1 MNRHLRAQLMNF
13 MHFVIIAL
21 LKVVQV
27 FCVHER
33 IPQHDSI
40 LTGELY
46 FKELMNTRSSNRFVD
61 QMRMPRE
68 YFTELHQILIL
79 HGSLKDSPKV
89 KSGEKLMIFMHLLQG
104 FSDRQLNERWQH
116 SGDTIS
122 KVVHEVCRAILR
134 AKDHFIQLPRVND
147 TPHER
152 IRLNPKYWPF
162 FDGCIGALDGTHV
175 PAIVEPE
182 LKQACRNR
190 KGDVT
195 QNVLGV
201 VDFDML
207 FTYILVGWEGSAH
220 DGRVYDDGLTKG
232 LQTFPGKYYLGDAGY
247 ALSWNCLTPYRG
259 VRYHLKEWS
268 KSNQKPQNKEELFNL
283 RHSSLRN
290 VIERTYGVVKKRFTI
305 LSLMRPYSFEFQCAI
320 ILSAFYVHNFIRRKN
335 LENKIDDEFE
345 QQDNEESESDEEMEN
360 EVPLNEGIDPDA
372 RALNAWR
379 DGIAQ
384 RMWDSYLQY
393 IGDE

>member
-1 MNRHLRAQLMNF
+1 MDTEYLNNF
-13 MHFVIIAL
+13 
-21 LKVVQV
+21 
-27 FCVHER
+27 
-33 IPQHDSI
+33 
-40 LTGELY
+40 
-46 FKELMNTRSSNRFVD
+46 
-61 QMRMPRE
+61 
-68 YFTELHQILIL
+68 
-79 HGSLKDSPKV
+79 
-89 KSGEKLMIFMHLLQG
+89 
-104 FSDRQLNERWQH
+104 
-116 SGDTIS
+116 
-122 KVVHEVCRAILR
+122 
-134 AKDHFIQLPRVND
+134 
-147 TPHER
+147 
-152 IRLNPKYWPF
+152 
-162 FDGCIGALDGTHV
+162 
-175 PAIVEPE
+175 
-182 LKQACRNR
+182 KQACRNR